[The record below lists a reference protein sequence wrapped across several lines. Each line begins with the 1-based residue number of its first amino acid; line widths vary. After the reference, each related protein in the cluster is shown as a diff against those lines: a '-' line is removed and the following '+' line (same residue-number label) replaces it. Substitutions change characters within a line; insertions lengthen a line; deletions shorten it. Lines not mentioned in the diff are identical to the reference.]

1 MIEENEKQII
11 KENKVLEKEKEEFK
25 DFEKILKK
33 TELKY
38 LIYLM
43 KQGKKQ
49 EYKYLLKRLNTFGS
63 VKKNDLIKLI
73 VKQYSN
79 YNLFNTILN
88 NIKKEEKQLLIN
100 IRLYNK
106 RFLMDYKGETLET
119 LFLK

>member
-11 KENKVLEKEKEEFK
+11 KENKALEKEKEEFK
-25 DFEKILKK
+25 NFEKILKK

-63 VKKNDLIKLI
+63 IKKNDLIKLI

>member
-11 KENKVLEKEKEEFK
+11 KENKALEKEKEEFK